1 MSTAKN
7 LEKDKDF
14 KEDFLNPKKIKSTN
28 KKSSYKKEK
37 PVSHFPID
45 SNIDN
50 KSLSDLMDE
59 FAAAYSVVSSA
70 ALKVL
75 EHKST
80 IKNFLLENFSK
91 NWAREKERPPTRT
104 WKALRS
110 SVDYVMTSYV
120 NFTAEKQEKIE
131 KELKLDMSDQFEI
144 TGFKIDL
151 EKIKQNEVYFNAFL
165 DFVSKISKEDLDSD
179 EFISRTFKLKEDFFN
194 NLAEFCDHNPDRLYK
209 MLQILEPRANF
220 KNILTSDSEE
230 NLFDFVKNL

>member
-1 MSTAKN
+1 MSIAKS
-7 LEKDKDF
+7 LEKDEGF
-14 KEDFLNPKKIKSTN
+14 KEDFLNPKKIKTAN
-28 KKSSYKKEK
+28 KKAVYKKEK

-45 SNIDN
+45 SDVKN

-59 FAAAYSVVSSA
+59 LAAANSVINSA

-80 IKNFLLENFSK
+80 IKNFLLENFAK

-131 KELKLDMSDQFEI
+131 KELKLDMSDQFEV
-144 TGFKIDL
+144 TGFQIDF
-151 EKIKQNEVYFNAFL
+151 EKIKQNKIYFDAFL
-165 DFVSKISKEDLDSD
+165 DFISKISKEDLDSD
-179 EFISRTFKLKEDFFN
+179 EFISRKFKLKEGFFN
-194 NLAEFCDHNPDRLYK
+194 NLAEFCDNNPDRLYNL
-209 MLQILEPRANF
+209 LQILEPRANF

-230 NLFDFVKNL
+230 NLFDFVKKL